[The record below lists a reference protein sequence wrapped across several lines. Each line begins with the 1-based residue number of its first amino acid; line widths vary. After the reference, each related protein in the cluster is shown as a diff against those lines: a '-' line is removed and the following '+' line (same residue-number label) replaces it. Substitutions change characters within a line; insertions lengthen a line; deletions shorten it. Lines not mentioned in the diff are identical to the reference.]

1 MMKKV
6 NLILQIRQT
15 YTMKVNLN
23 QDIEMKENLYQKK
36 EKDFLFHQWK
46 CNARNEKVNF

>member
-23 QDIEMKENLYQKK
+23 QDIEMKENFISEERKRFFIPPM
-36 EKDFLFHQWK
+36 EM
-46 CNARNEKVNF
+46 